1 MEDLLQQ
8 LVSFIQN
15 FVSNNNI
22 ILSLGMGIFAIILES
37 IIPILPL
44 AVFIAI
50 NIIAFGN
57 IVGFTIS
64 FLATVMGCSISFFIF
79 RKFKDLIQKKLKKDS
94 KILNFINKINDLKFS
109 SLTLILA
116 MPFTPA
122 FSINIAAGLSNMKY
136 KKYLLALLISKLFM
150 VYFWGY
156 VGNTILE
163 NITDISLMIRLGIM
177 ILTIFVVSKIVTK
190 KFDL

>member
-163 NITDISLMIRLGIM
+163 NITDISLMIKLGIM
-177 ILTIFVVSKIVTK
+177 ILTIFIVSKIVTK

>member
-64 FLATVMGCSISFFIF
+64 FLATVIGCSISFFIF
-79 RKFKDLIQKKLKKDS
+79 RKFKDFVQKKLKKDS

-163 NITDISLMIRLGIM
+163 NITDISLMIKLGIM
-177 ILTIFVVSKIVTK
+177 VLTLFVVSKIVTK

>member
-190 KFDL
+190 RFDL